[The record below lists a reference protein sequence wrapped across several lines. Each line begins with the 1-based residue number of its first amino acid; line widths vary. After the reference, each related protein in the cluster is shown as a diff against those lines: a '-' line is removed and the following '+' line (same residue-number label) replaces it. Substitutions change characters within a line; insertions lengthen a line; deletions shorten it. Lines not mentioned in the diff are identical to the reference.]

1 MVIEELYALMQS
13 VGCPVYAFATETVQD
28 CIVYQYIPL
37 LSDGVKEQGR
47 LETTIITQ
55 DMEKAYRL
63 LEKLKGALLTVGD
76 ERKTNGIYEISHNGG
91 GCLENAETNTI
102 HLKANFTVKSR
113 ARKE

>member
-1 MVIEELYALMQS
+1 MVIEELYALLQS
-13 VGCPVYAFATETVQD
+13 VGCPVCAFGTDSLRD

-37 LSDGVKEQGR
+37 LSDGIKEQGR

-55 DMEKAYRL
+55 DMDKAYRL
-63 LEKLKGALLTVGD
+63 LEKLKEALLTVGD
-76 ERKTNGIYEISHNGG
+76 ERKTNSIYEIFHNGG

-113 ARKE
+113 VRKD